1 MRAAKLQVDAD
12 PHLHDLSPE
21 VETTLTVIVGE
32 RVRQYRLAAGLSQEA
47 LCVSLGLSRP
57 SLANAE
63 RGRHVL
69 SLAHLLRASFALT
82 VELHELLPDR
92 AALGLPPLV
101 SLHELSPRDLA
112 VARELLG
119 GRRGC

>member
-1 MRAAKLQVDAD
+1 MRAAKLLVEPEPSQRAV
-12 PHLHDLSPE
+12 SPE
-21 VETTLTVIVGE
+21 LETTLTVIVGE

-47 LCVSLGLSRP
+47 LSLSLGLSRP

-69 SLAHLLRASFALT
+69 SLAHLLRASVALT
-82 VELHELLPDR
+82 IELHELLPDR

-101 SLHELSPRDLA
+101 SLDELGPRDLA

-119 GRRGC
+119 GRRLC

>member
-1 MRAAKLQVDAD
+1 MRAAKLLVEPE
-12 PHLHDLSPE
+12 PHPLVFSPE
-21 VETTLTVIVGE
+21 LETTLTVIVGE

-47 LCVSLGLSRP
+47 LSASLGLSRP

-69 SLAHLLRASFALT
+69 SLAHLLRASIALT
-82 VELHELLPDR
+82 IELHDLLPDR

-101 SLHELSPRDLA
+101 SLDELGPQDLA